1 MDSRGVFIHTYHRN
15 GLMRYFRTKSV
26 DDLFLD
32 LDDWVESKKQ
42 EGYPYQVVVE
52 SLENYVRISH
62 DLDEATP
69 VDIFRPKENYDP

>member
-15 GLMRYFRTKSV
+15 GLMKSV

-32 LDDWVESKKQ
+32 LDDWVYSKEQ

-52 SLENYVRISH
+52 SLENYVRIAH
-62 DLDEATP
+62 DLEEATP
-69 VDIFRPKENYDP
+69 VDIFRPKEDYDP

>member
-1 MDSRGVFIHTYHRN
+1 M
-15 GLMRYFRTKSV
+15 KSV

-32 LDDWVESKKQ
+32 LDDWVYSKEQ

-69 VDIFRPKENYDP
+69 VYIFRPKENYDP

>member
-15 GLMRYFRTKSV
+15 GLMKSV

-32 LDDWVESKKQ
+32 LDDWVYSKKQ

-52 SLENYVRISH
+52 NYVSIAH
-62 DLDEATP
+62 DLEEAKP
-69 VDIFRPKENYDP
+69 VDIFRPKEDYDP

>member
-32 LDDWVESKKQ
+32 LDDWVYSKEK
-42 EGYPYQVVVE
+42 EGFPYQLVVGA
-52 SLENYVRISH
+52 LENYVRIAH
-62 DLDEATP
+62 DLDEAKP
-69 VDIFRPKENYDP
+69 LDIYRPEEHYDP